1 MKKTH
6 TPWYQPLE
14 DKYSIQKSVDWVLNQ
29 KDIFLNSVGDINILP
44 LVLEAASNLG
54 ERPSDKEMNDM
65 ADKIGL
71 ASIFG
76 V

>member
-1 MKKTH
+1 MYLRPH
-6 TPWYQPLE
+6 FSGAHG
-14 DKYSIQKSVDWVLNQ
+14 YSVVHCN
-29 KDIFLNSVGDINILP
+29 KDIFLNSLGDVNILP

-65 ADKIGL
+65 AKKMSL